1 MFNKI
6 VANPSANISSRLTK
20 ANRSVKLTNK
30 YLVTYDSLSSYWSFC
45 SLRTIYP
52 FSNIT
57 RGFAQNGHA
66 NILTRPSSLK
76 SRRVQTKTN
85 ISGEKK
91 IFPTTLIN
99 KTNNCC
105 RCHVFS
111 LVNLSRYAKR
121 IICHH
126 LCLITSI
133 KVTKFCQGVTFE
145 EVSFAA

>member
-1 MFNKI
+1 MARCRLKI
-6 VANPSANISSRLTK
+6 GPKINVCFVYVRQNHLHLWLFYKVTESTTMRLELSDLSANISSRLTK
-20 ANRSVKLTNK
+20 ANRSVTLTNK

-91 IFPTTLIN
+91 
-99 KTNNCC
+99 
-105 RCHVFS
+105 R
-111 LVNLSRYAKR
+111 
-121 IICHH
+121 
-126 LCLITSI
+126 
-133 KVTKFCQGVTFE
+133 Q
-145 EVSFAA
+145 